1 MSPVIQKEYQEAM
14 VGTVSAASMAR
25 GLTPSNITPGAPA
38 TAVIK
43 PYFSGGGVLFRAD
56 PTASTA
62 VKNKVNDLNKSVA
75 PIVNKL
81 IRMDAHLG
89 GDTNYKSSYD
99 RNFKTIFGFDQKDLE
114 PKATNDNA
122 E

>member
-1 MSPVIQKEYQEAM
+1 M